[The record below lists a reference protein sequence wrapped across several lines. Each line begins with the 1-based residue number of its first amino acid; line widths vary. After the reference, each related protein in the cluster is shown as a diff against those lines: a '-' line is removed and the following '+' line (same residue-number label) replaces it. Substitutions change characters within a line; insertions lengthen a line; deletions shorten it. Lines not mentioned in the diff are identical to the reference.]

1 MWFGTDHTVMGKNL
15 NLLWAWPMHLV
26 VVFFMYS
33 KSNLIKKYFLVYA
46 ILQIF
51 ILLFWI
57 WLPQSLNPS
66 LIPIVLIASW
76 RSWNIYKR

>member
-33 KSNLIKKYFLVYA
+33 KSNFVKKYFLGYA
-46 ILQIF
+46 ILQLV

-57 WLPQSLNPS
+57 WLPQSLNPA

>member
-1 MWFGTDHTVMGKNL
+1 
-15 NLLWAWPMHLV
+15 
-26 VVFFMYS
+26 MYS
-33 KSNLIKKYFLVYA
+33 KSNFVKKYFLGYA
-46 ILQIF
+46 ILQLV

-57 WLPQSLNPS
+57 WLPQSLNPA